1 MEGFKT
7 YLSEKAEASTIKRYV
22 REAIAFENVYETN
35 STSYTEI
42 SKYFNLLRNNGYS
55 EGTLGAVKAGLKS
68 YFNYL
73 IFSGQRVDNPV
84 KLIEIKKGS
93 REIDFESL
101 LTTDE
106 LDSLIRLRKERYSLL
121 KYRNLLIISL
131 CRYQGLT
138 RVELVNLNVD
148 DYDFDTG
155 QISIGATTGTNS
167 RALELKPTQVGYLM
181 KYLTAER
188 PNLIKVDTEK
198 LLITKL
204 GTHETGD
211 GITYIFETLRK
222 HFPNKKINL
231 KEVRKAVIAEK
242 CRDVNDLRR
251 VQYFAGHKYTSTTE
265 KYIKEDED
273 ELFETIELYHPYRQV
288 IS

>member
-1 MEGFKT
+1 MEEFKS
-7 YLSEKAEASTIKRYV
+7 YLSGKAEASTIKRYV
-22 REAIAFENVYETN
+22 REAIAFEKMYDANA
-35 STSYTEI
+35 SSYTEI
-42 SKYFNLLRNNGYS
+42 SKYFNLLRNHGYS

-73 IFSGQRVDNPV
+73 IYANQRQDNPV
-84 KLIEIKKGS
+84 KLIELKKTTND
-93 REIDFESL
+93 IDFDAL

-106 LDSLIRLRKERYSLL
+106 LDSLITLRKERYSLL
-121 KYRNLLIISL
+121 KYRNILIISL

-138 RVELVNLNVD
+138 RVELVDLNVD

-155 QISIGATTGTNS
+155 KIRIGATTGTNS
-167 RALELKPTQVGYLM
+167 RELELKPTQVGYLM
-181 KYLTAER
+181 NYLAKER
-188 PNLIKVDTEK
+188 PSLIKIETDK

-204 GTHETGD
+204 GTHETGE

-222 HFPNKKINL
+222 HFSTKKINL

-242 CRDVNDLRR
+242 CKEITDLRK

-273 ELFETIELYHPYRQV
+273 GLFNTIELFHPYRQV